1 LTRPPPPHTASTRGR
16 PALHQRQRDIADQVD
31 RLADLLEPASQI
43 TAHSLRHYA
52 ASRILKS
59 SENLAATQDILGHAS
74 TDTTRVYAELD
85 VEHLRRAHQ
94 KAFGE

>member
-1 LTRPPPPHTASTRGR
+1 MIPSRLPPTLL
-16 PALHQRQRDIADQVD
+16 ALYQRRRDVAEAVAH
-31 RLADLLEPASQI
+31 LADLLEPASQI

-52 ASRILKS
+52 ASRILER

-85 VEHLRRAHQ
+85 VEHLRRAHR